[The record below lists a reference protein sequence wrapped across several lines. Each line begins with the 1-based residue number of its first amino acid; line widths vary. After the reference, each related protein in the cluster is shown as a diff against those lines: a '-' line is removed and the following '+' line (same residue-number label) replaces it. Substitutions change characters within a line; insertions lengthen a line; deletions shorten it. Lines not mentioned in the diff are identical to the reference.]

1 MGARSGSRGGTG
13 GADGLGGDS
22 GRPAAA
28 GAAAAG
34 AAGADP
40 APVSGQPVTAQH
52 ERLAPNAAA
61 AAAALQAITAGAW
74 DGHLARLSAA
84 IRDRMRTE
92 AWRHAI
98 GAGVKS

>member
-1 MGARSGSRGGTG
+1 MADEGNEDMAMGDR
-13 GADGLGGDS
+13 
-22 GRPAAA
+22 
-28 GAAAAG
+28 
-34 AAGADP
+34 
-40 APVSGQPVTAQH
+40 QPVAAQH

-61 AAAALQAITAGAW
+61 AAAALAAITAGEW